1 MRGRSVTTSLIKM
14 KNDGPLMNFR
24 ELGGYK
30 TIHEKEIKK
39 GYIFRGRALDN
50 LDEKSIDYLK
60 SLHLDYVFDLRDSK
74 NQEAKPDYR
83 LPGVKYISCP
93 IIESLAME
101 DEHNPIDLD
110 KIERVLRDGK
120 WTKEDYKASA
130 ETIELMYQR
139 MPFAEALL
147 PIFEAMNEGKRIYIH
162 CTGGKDR
169 TGVACMLILWALGVP
184 DKTILKDYRLSNRYR
199 RKRNYWRIMTTFR
212 SSKHLYSIY
221 YISRF
226 MFCSTKH
233 FETVRDAVFSKYGNI
248 CLFFEK
254 EYGINHKMIEKW
266 KKFYT
271 K

>member
-1 MRGRSVTTSLIKM
+1 MQ
-14 KNDGPLMNFR
+14 NDEPLMNFR

-30 TIHEKEIKK
+30 TEDGKEIRK
-39 GYIFRGRALDN
+39 GFIFRGRALDN
-50 LDEKSIDYLK
+50 LNEKSIRYLE
-60 SLHLDYVFDLRDSK
+60 SLHLDYVFDLRDSS
-74 NQEAKPDYR
+74 NQKDKPDYL
-83 LPGVKYISCP
+83 LPGVKYVSCP
-93 IIESLAME
+93 VVESLAMGN
-101 DEHNPIDLD
+101 DHNPVDLD
-110 KIERVLRDGK
+110 KIERVLREGK

-130 ETIELMYQR
+130 ETIELMYEK
-139 MPFAEALL
+139 MPYARAFL

-199 RKRNYWRIMTTFR
+199 RKRNYWRIKTTFL

-226 MFCSTKH
+226 MFCKPRH
-233 FETVRDAVFSKYGNI
+233 FKIAKEAIFSKYSNI
-248 CLFFEK
+248 GLFFEK
-254 EYGINHKMIEKW
+254 EYAINHKMIENW